1 MKDGYDMPLVF
12 NKAVSSDLL
21 DLQAEKSTAADESIC
36 FPLQRC
42 QKRQGH
48 SNWKTRQQW
57 LR

>member
-1 MKDGYDMPLVF
+1 MPLVF
-12 NKAVSSDLL
+12 NKAVSSDLH

-36 FPLQRC
+36 FSLQRC